1 MTTTETL
8 DAIAP
13 YQPLRAQI
21 AELKAANA
29 NTVFRYEEPKGNKL
43 ARSHVASLRTVKGDI
58 ERKRKDLKADA
69 LEYGRKVDSVAKELT
84 AEIEAMIDVHQGP
97 LDLIESREEARV
109 AKMEAILASATV
121 TPEGAAFLATSEACR
136 SAIGRIVAVPT
147 DESLAEFRK
156 RIADAKD
163 ASLILLNGR
172 LHDLT
177 RQEAEAAELARL
189 REEQAKRDAEAAK
202 ARAEKE
208 REEREARI
216 AAEAAEKAKRQA
228 EQAAEAERQR
238 AAAAARL
245 EAERKEREAS
255 AALEAEREKTRKAT
269 VAAEKA
275 KREKAEAEAKAERE
289 EQEKRDAGAK
299 RAANVKHRAA
309 VMFGALEAL
318 TRYGVDEANAKLA
331 LEAIA
336 AGKVPHVT
344 VNF

>member
-1 MTTTETL
+1 MTTETL
-8 DAIAP
+8 DAMLPYSETRARIAT
-13 YQPLRAQI
+13 
-21 AELKAANA
+21 LKRESSAL
-29 NTVFRYEEPKGNKL
+29 TFDYETSKGNRL
-43 ARSHVASLRTVKGDI
+43 ARSHVANLRTVKGDI
-58 ERKRKDLKADA
+58 ERKRKELKADA

-289 EQEKRDAGAK
+289 ERERKEAEAK
-299 RAANVKHRAA
+299 RAANAKHRAKVLA
-309 VMFGALEAL
+309 EIAEDLESA
-318 TRYGVDEANAKLA
+318 GSPAEMA
-331 LEAIA
+331 EAIA
-336 AGKVPHVT
+336 AGKVRHVA
-344 VNF
+344 VQF